1 MKFTFKKVAAL
12 IASAAMFGST
22 AGIAAAVSYPAPF
35 VSGSSSDVA
44 LVVGQEGVAA
54 STDLVAATD
63 IGANLASKL
72 ATGSIGGAVTTS
84 GEVTPLFTSSSK
96 IYMNDSININ
106 RATLTANELPTVL
119 AEGEF
124 SGNVDSTYQQ
134 RLLLGS
140 NPIVQFAKEP
150 TGDEDPT
157 INLGLGTTATT
168 QYVYNATV
176 TFDQAVNFTHA
187 DSKGQT
193 LNLFGQKFTISS
205 ASTSSKIV
213 LLKSSEKLS
222 LVVGG
227 SNPNPVET
235 VTVAGSTYTVE
246 LKTATDSAATVKV
259 TDSTGASDSKEVSEA
274 QSKKIQGLEVAVDLA
289 DESTSTSTSSAEV
302 IVGASKVTFQD
313 GNAVKMCSDDS
324 TVDGTQVDFVDTTIT
339 GNITQLVI
347 QIAADNDDE
356 NAIVPGKSFT
366 DPVFGSFKVDFPGL
380 NIADTDSTREV
391 IDVKNSGA
399 DKMTVNFKDY
409 NGNTPSSAIT
419 WVYNKTD
426 SGGGMILADSSN
438 QKIHVAEIEAAN
450 RSDYIMVGNDD
461 DGGLFEVTTIT
472 NATTGY
478 SDDSVEFKDVFTG
491 GTIKATITSEG
502 VGSVVLKGKTY
513 DVNYFSATAG
523 LASAARTVR
532 LGYPDST
539 GSDIIMYPTI
549 QTQKGALIGF
559 YEPKTIDLL
568 NYTSGAVTTPQNL
581 SGSNIK
587 IPNGNGYDS
596 TAIVLNQNNATIDGT
611 NLNMTVAAGLSS
623 VAATVGQLVY
633 NFTNTGTDADNK
645 TKIYLVSPGGN
656 TNIIRPALIIFEE
669 KDDNSAYEAIVVTLD
684 AGYDGSSAGVGV
696 SDIDRTWG
704 ADASWDDVQLES
716 NTDLYKDVDLWGTI
730 ATVDKSDT
738 DQSFA
743 SISYPDDQVYAQ
755 IYVSSLASSVSTDG
769 TGNIVPVKDSQ
780 IDSVSGKNLIV
791 VGGSCINTIA
801 AKLLTGN
808 TAVVCGADFTTL
820 TNVGTDKY
828 LIETFTSPYAASKVA
843 TLVAGYNAQDT
854 SNAAKALTTATIE
867 IAAGKKYVGTTASD
881 AALA

>member
-1 MKFTFKKVAAL
+1 MKFNFKKVDAL
-12 IASAAMFGST
+12 MASAAMFGST
-22 AGIAAAVSYPAPF
+22 DGIAAAVSYPAPF

-106 RATLTANELPTVL
+106 RATLTTNELPTVL

-313 GNAVKMCSDDS
+313 GNAVKMGSDDS

-366 DPVFGSFKVDFPGL
+366 DPVFGSFKVDFNELTVPTKS
-380 NIADTDSTREV
+380 TDREE
-391 IDVKNSGA
+391 INVKGSSS
-399 DKMTVNFKDY
+399 DKMTLAFMSYDGSETKTID
-409 NGNTPSSAIT
+409 

-426 SGGGMILADSSN
+426 SQGN
-438 QKIHVAEIEAAN
+438 
-450 RSDYIMVGNDD
+450 YIN
-461 DGGLFEVTTIT
+461 
-472 NATTGY
+472 N
-478 SDDSVEFKDVFTG
+478 
-491 GTIKATITSEG
+491 
-502 VGSVVLKGKTY
+502 
-513 DVNYFSATAG
+513 
-523 LASAARTVR
+523 
-532 LGYPDST
+532 
-539 GSDIIMYPTI
+539 
-549 QTQKGALIGF
+549 
-559 YEPKTIDLL
+559 
-568 NYTSGAVTTPQNL
+568 SG
-581 SGSNIK
+581 I
-587 IPNGNGYDS
+587 
-596 TAIVLNQNNATIDGT
+596 
-611 NLNMTVAAGLSS
+611 
-623 VAATVGQLVY
+623 
-633 NFTNTGTDADNK
+633 NFTNVMDLADNEGDS
-645 TKIYLVSPGGN
+645 IIVSENQWVNQSG
-656 TNIIRPALIIFEE
+656 
-669 KDDNSAYEAIVVTLD
+669 YVV
-684 AGYDGSSAGVGV
+684 
-696 SDIDRTWG
+696 
-704 ADASWDDVQLES
+704 
-716 NTDLYKDVDLWGTI
+716 
-730 ATVDKSDT
+730 
-738 DQSFA
+738 
-743 SISYPDDQVYAQ
+743 
-755 IYVSSLASSVSTDG
+755 LASDDEGGLYEVKRITD
-769 TGNIVPVKDSQ
+769 S
-780 IDSVSGKNLIV
+780 S
-791 VGGSCINTIA
+791 
-801 AKLLTGN
+801 
-808 TAVVCGADFTTL
+808 
-820 TNVGTDKY
+820 
-828 LIETFTSPYAASKVA
+828 
-843 TLVAGYNAQDT
+843 
-854 SNAAKALTTATIE
+854 
-867 IAAGKKYVGTTASD
+867 GTTASD
-881 AALA
+881 DELTLLNVMTGQSTTYTATNEGNGTFTLQGREYSYVYHGGTAKSNSKSMQVRFNYPESLTAQQILFPTIATGKGAKITFY